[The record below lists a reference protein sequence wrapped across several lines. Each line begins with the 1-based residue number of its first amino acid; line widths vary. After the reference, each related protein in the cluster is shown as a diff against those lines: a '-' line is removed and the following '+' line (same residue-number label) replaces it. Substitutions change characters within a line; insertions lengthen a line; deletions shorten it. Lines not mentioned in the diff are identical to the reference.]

1 MATQQVLPEIQGRL
15 SDFVVTQDHQNARV
29 VIISDS
35 RLHAEQRLHR
45 EAVQREYDSRDAFL
59 SGRFGS

>member
-29 VIISDS
+29 VIVSDP
-35 RLHAEQRLHR
+35 
-45 EAVQREYDSRDAFL
+45 
-59 SGRFGS
+59 